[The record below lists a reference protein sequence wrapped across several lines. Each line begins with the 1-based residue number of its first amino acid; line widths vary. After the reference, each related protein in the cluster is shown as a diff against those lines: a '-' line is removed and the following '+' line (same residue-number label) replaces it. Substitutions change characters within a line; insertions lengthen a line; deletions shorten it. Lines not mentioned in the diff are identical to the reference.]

1 MVIYLLSKQH
11 ILNEMSKN
19 LDMWSKKYGVKRIGI
34 FGSYSRGEQ
43 RESSDIDV
51 LVEFIDDA
59 MTFDNYMD
67 LKLSLE
73 DHFQKKVDL
82 VIIDD
87 IKPSLMSTIL
97 GSAKYAERA

>member
-1 MVIYLLSKQH
+1 
-11 ILNEMSKN
+11 
-19 LDMWSKKYGVKRIGI
+19 
-34 FGSYSRGEQ
+34 
-43 RESSDIDV
+43 
-51 LVEFIDDA
+51 

-73 DHFQKKVDL
+73 DHFQKVDL